1 MPQKQNRA
9 NHKYS
14 PWYHLCSEGV
24 PPHSKTDN
32 GGRPLPLALAGRQNS
47 GATSS
52 PPSRK
57 LTPAASSL
65 GIPRGS
71 TALHH
76 RLLEYSGI
84 LLYLLPEVKRKC
96 ISAPASS
103 GRDPPPFPRI
113 YTEFYTLFSTAAAQ
127 YSFTWLK
134 MSILC
139 KIHFI
144 QLQFFESFFAKTS
157 L

>member
-76 RLLEYSGI
+76 RLLQYSGI

-96 ISAPASS
+96 IAAPASS
-103 GRDPPPFPRI
+103 GGDPPS
-113 YTEFYTLFSTAAAQ
+113 FSRTHRRNLYLIFDCCSA
-127 YSFTWLK
+127 
-134 MSILC
+134 
-139 KIHFI
+139 
-144 QLQFFESFFAKTS
+144 SFFHLAKNARFLQDS
-157 L
+157 FHSVANF